1 MLGFIDR
8 RALRVIVWTIVGAMV
23 LAAAIEFIHLKKKTI
38 ITAVTPLSM
47 NGPSRVPRVMVEKV
61 KSGPIARVLDIPG
74 SLRPFYESNLYAKAS
89 GYISSV
95 LVDIGDHVKAGQL
108 LAVIAEPELKREY
121 AEKQASLAA
130 AQAAVQQAAS
140 QLDQYQRSLGIAQGN
155 LTSAQAALTLQQA
168 IYASSKQLFKGDAI
182 SQQAFEQATSQLTVA
197 QAGVDVARAKIAA
210 AEAQIQSGQSA
221 LTLSRANVMVAR
233 AKMEKIQALL
243 AYDQIIAPF
252 DGVITVRGIDPGDFV
267 QSAAR
272 AKSLKPLFQIV
283 SQTKIRVFVDVPE
296 QDVRFVHVGTP
307 AEVTP
312 FGYDD
317 VHLKGTITRTADAL
331 DVATRTLRCEI
342 DLDNPQN
349 ELRGGM
355 YAEVKLYEQ
364 RAAGILVPVS
374 ALIARG
380 GHYFV
385 MLVRHDH
392 AVEVRVKTGLSTSL
406 MVQIISGLRAGDEL
420 ITRGQDYVRD
430 GARVVPIAKLIGA
443 VVIRRNHAGHRL
455 AADEARSELLKTKA
469 EMAES

>member
-1 MLGFIDR
+1 M
-8 RALRVIVWTIVGAMV
+8 
-23 LAAAIEFIHLKKKTI
+23 
-38 ITAVTPLSM
+38 
-47 NGPSRVPRVMVEKV
+47 
-61 KSGPIARVLDIPG
+61 
-74 SLRPFYESNLYAKAS
+74 
-89 GYISSV
+89 
-95 LVDIGDHVKAGQL
+95 
-108 LAVIAEPELKREY
+108 
-121 AEKQASLAA
+121 
-130 AQAAVQQAAS
+130 QQAAS

-317 VHLKGTITRTADAL
+317 IHLKGTITRTADAL

-342 DLDNPQN
+342 DLDNPRN

-380 GHYFV
+380 GRYFV

-443 VVIRRNHAGHRL
+443 VVIGKNRTGHRP
-455 AADEARSELLKTKA
+455 AADEARSEPLKTKA